1 MQYMAE
7 EIEEKDDKIEEME
20 RAHDVRKKGLD
31 IANDTIQRRDSEYH
45 VSLENYQNQDYQNR
59 EELAKQKLRIKELE
73 EQNGLRRFRWL
84 ERESPEAQLR
94 KCREENQSLKA
105 QMTREIEYRDNAI
118 ERADKLENEAN
129 TVNVALKEAKK
140 YITKMKKRFKISPR
154 TSREI
159 EQMEDASGSQVA
171 VLAQLSS
178 FKADCDA
185 KLYAQTLT
193 INNLRA
199 SPKQRKHTLIS
210 FRKQTPPHSPSLQP
224 KMAQRVRK
232 KSTKTASQWL
242 DVSAKFEMFHELKR
256 ASDQQ
261 LEEKDDTIAQ
271 LQADVDSVDKEI
283 KDMKSQIQ
291 TFQAMESEHS
301 RCKEDLDAQ
310 IDQNT
315 AHENNVQQMKATADE
330 LSREINAQKERQ
342 EEQKTKISGLEKHVQ
357 KLKTSSEGA
366 EIEKLDLE
374 KDIQELRTSLD
385 GSETKLKEAKDNA
398 STEQQKAQ
406 SDYDKAQ
413 KELGSAQQDL
423 KDLQEVHA
431 KCLLSSTNDAMDV
444 EVNSPSTEKEPAST
458 EKMDVDSFQS
468 TVDEH
473 AITIQV
479 LKDELKQMTES
490 RDKWKCAVEES
501 RSDSQDHEMTDA
513 YESSKEI
520 EARLNDRIGGQFHQL
535 VRSLQDEN
543 AKIKTKN
550 AELQTIR
557 ADARAEAASLRQTP
571 SKAQQEIA
579 RLKKEK
585 LGLDQELRDLKAD
598 TTVQQEM
605 ARLRKEKQESIKELK
620 NLKDDSRA
628 NAIKRTQDGAER
640 AKLDKARETRLQ
652 DEMTE
657 QVRARKT
664 AEATLERLQK
674 EIEGLKKGNEGQTRG
689 KKRDS
694 SDDKDEQD
702 GDSMEGKGQKR
713 FKPGPTGTSTTPATQ
728 GDSSSSTAMPQ
739 GNGDNLVQGHNN
751 APSDVGME
759 QGQGGSE
766 SMTGGVVDPAV
777 DESPKYLQRLR
788 EARAG
793 KTSE

>member
-1 MQYMAE
+1 MQYMAD

-20 RAHDVRKKGLD
+20 RAHDARKKDLD
-31 IANDTIQRRDSEYH
+31 IAHDAMQRRDSEYH

-73 EQNGLRRFRWL
+73 EQNGLRKFRWL

-94 KCREENQSLKA
+94 NCREENQSLKA
-105 QMTREIEYRDNAI
+105 QMTGEIQYRDNAI

-159 EQMEDASGSQVA
+159 EQMEDTSESQVA
-171 VLAQLSS
+171 GLAQLLS
-178 FKADCDA
+178 FKAECDA
-185 KLYAQTLT
+185 KLNTQTLT

-210 FRKQTPPHSPSLQP
+210 FRKQTPPHLPSLQP
-224 KMAQRVRK
+224 KITQRVRK
-232 KSTKTASQWL
+232 KSSKTASQWL
-242 DVSAKFEMFHELKR
+242 DVSAKFEMFRELKR
-256 ASDQQ
+256 VSDQQ
-261 LEEKDDTIAQ
+261 LEEKDDTNAQ
-271 LQADVDSVDKEI
+271 LQADVDSMDKEI

-291 TFQAMESEHS
+291 TFQAMESEHFH
-301 RCKEDLDAQ
+301 CKEDLDAQ

-315 AHENNVQQMKATADE
+315 AHENNIQQMKATADE
-330 LSREINAQKERQ
+330 LSKEISAQK

-357 KLKTSSEGA
+357 KLKTSLEGA
-366 EIEKLDLE
+366 EIEKSDLE
-374 KDIQELRTSLD
+374 KDIQELKTSLNE
-385 GSETKLKEAKDNA
+385 SEIKLKDAKGNA

-406 SDYDKAQ
+406 SDYDKAL

-431 KCLLSSTNDAMDV
+431 KCLLSSSNDTMDV
-444 EVNSPSTEKEPAST
+444 EVDLPSTEKEPAST

-501 RSDSQDHEMTDA
+501 RSNSQDHEMTDA
-513 YESSKEI
+513 CESSREI

-550 AELQTIR
+550 AGLQTIS

-571 SKAQQEIA
+571 SKAQKEIA

-585 LGLDQELRDLKAD
+585 LGLDNELRDFKAD

-628 NAIKRTQDGAER
+628 KAIKRTQDEAER

-652 DEMTE
+652 DEMAE

-664 AEATLERLQK
+664 AEATVERLQK

-694 SDDKDEQD
+694 SDVKDEQD

-728 GDSSSSTAMPQ
+728 GDASSSAAMP
-739 GNGDNLVQGHNN
+739 
-751 APSDVGME
+751 
-759 QGQGGSE
+759 
-766 SMTGGVVDPAV
+766 
-777 DESPKYLQRLR
+777 
-788 EARAG
+788 
-793 KTSE
+793 

>member
-20 RAHDVRKKGLD
+20 RAHDMTKKDLD

-45 VSLENYQNQDYQNR
+45 VSLEYYQNQDYQNR
-59 EELAKQKLRIKELE
+59 EGLAKQGLRIKELE
-73 EQNGLRRFRWL
+73 EQNNLRKFRWL

-94 KCREENQSLKA
+94 NCREENQSLKA
-105 QMTREIEYRDNAI
+105 QMTREIQYRDDEI
-118 ERADKLENEAN
+118 ERADKLKNEAN
-129 TVNVALKEAKK
+129 TINVALKEAKK
-140 YITKMKKRFKISPR
+140 YITKMKKRFKISPS

-159 EQMEDASGSQVA
+159 EQMEDISEPQVA

-178 FKADCDA
+178 FKAECDA
-185 KLYAQTLT
+185 KLNAQTLT

-199 SPKQRKHTLIS
+199 SPKQRKHTFIS
-210 FRKQTPPHSPSLQP
+210 FWKQTPPNSPSLQP
-224 KMAQRVRK
+224 KITQRIQK

-242 DVSAKFEMFHELKR
+242 DVSAKFKMFHKLKR
-256 ASDQQ
+256 VSNQQ
-261 LEEKDDTIAQ
+261 LEEKDNTVAQ
-271 LQADVDSVDKEI
+271 LQANVDTMDKEI

-291 TFQAMESEHS
+291 NFRAMESEHAH
-301 RCKEDLDAQ
+301 CKEDLDAQ

-315 AHENNVQQMKATADE
+315 AHENDVQQMKATADE
-330 LSREINAQKERQ
+330 LSKEINAQKERQ
-342 EEQKTKISGLEKHVQ
+342 EEQKAKISGLENHVQ
-357 KLKTSSEGA
+357 KLKTSLEGA
-366 EIEKLDLE
+366 EIKKSNLE
-374 KDIQELRTSLD
+374 NDIQELKTSLD
-385 GSETKLKEAKDNA
+385 GSETKLREAKDNA
-398 STEQQKAQ
+398 STEQQKVQ

-413 KELGSAQQDL
+413 KELGSAQQGL

-431 KCLLSSTNDAMDV
+431 KCLLSSSNDAMDV
-444 EVNSPSTEKEPAST
+444 EVNPPSTEKEPASN
-458 EKMDVDSFQS
+458 EKMDVDLFQS

-479 LKDELKQMTES
+479 LKDELMQMTES
-490 RDKWKCAVEES
+490 RDKWKCAMEES
-501 RSDSQDHEMTDA
+501 RSNSQDHEMTDA
-513 YESSKEI
+513 YECSREI
-520 EARLNDRIGGQFHQL
+520 EARLNDRLGGQFHQL

-550 AELQTIR
+550 AELRTKS

-585 LGLDQELRDLKAD
+585 LGLDKELRDLKAD

-628 NAIKRTQDGAER
+628 KAIKRAQDEAER

-652 DEMTE
+652 DEMAE

-664 AEATLERLQK
+664 AEATVERLQK
-674 EIEGLKKGNEGQTRG
+674 EIEGQSRG

-694 SDDKDEQD
+694 SDAKDEQD
-702 GDSMEGKGQKR
+702 GNSMEEKGQKR
-713 FKPGPTGTSTTPATQ
+713 FKPGSTGTSTTPAAQ
-728 GDSSSSTAMPQ
+728 SDASSSAAMPQ
-739 GNGDNLVQGHNN
+739 GNGDNPVQGHNN
-751 APSDVGME
+751 APA

-777 DESPKYLQRLR
+777 DESPEYPQRLR

-793 KTSE
+793 KMSE

>member
-1 MQYMAE
+1 MRYMAE

-20 RAHDVRKKGLD
+20 HAHDARKNDLD

-59 EELAKQKLRIKELE
+59 EELAKQRLRIKELE

-94 KCREENQSLKA
+94 NCREENQSLKA
-105 QMTREIEYRDNAI
+105 QMTREIQYRDNAI
-118 ERADKLENEAN
+118 ERADKLGNEAN

-140 YITKMKKRFKISPR
+140 YIIKMKKRFKISPR

-159 EQMEDASGSQVA
+159 EQMEDNSESQVA
-171 VLAQLSS
+171 GLAQLSS
-178 FKADCDA
+178 FKAECDA
-185 KLYAQTLT
+185 KLNTQTLT

-224 KMAQRVRK
+224 KITQRVWK

-242 DVSAKFEMFHELKR
+242 DVSTKFEMFRELKR

-261 LEEKDDTIAQ
+261 LEEKDDTNAQ
-271 LQADVDSVDKEI
+271 LQAGVDGMDKEI

-291 TFQAMESEHS
+291 AFQAMESEHS
-301 RCKEDLDAQ
+301 HCKEDLDAQ

-315 AHENNVQQMKATADE
+315 THENNIQQMKATADE
-330 LSREINAQKERQ
+330 LSKESNAQKERQ

-357 KLKTSSEGA
+357 KLKTSLEGA
-366 EIEKLDLE
+366 EIEKSDLE
-374 KDIQELRTSLD
+374 KDIQELKTSLNE
-385 GSETKLKEAKDNA
+385 SEIKLKEAKDNA

-431 KCLLSSTNDAMDV
+431 KCLLSSSSDTMDV
-444 EVNSPSTEKEPAST
+444 EVNLPSTEKEPAST
-458 EKMDVDSFQS
+458 EKMDVDSFQN

-501 RSDSQDHEMTDA
+501 RSNSQDHEMTDA
-513 YESSKEI
+513 CESSREI

-550 AELQTIR
+550 AGLQTIS

-585 LGLDQELRDLKAD
+585 LGLDKELRDLKAD
-598 TTVQQEM
+598 STVQQEM

-628 NAIKRTQDGAER
+628 KAIKRSQDEAER

-652 DEMTE
+652 DEMAE

-664 AEATLERLQK
+664 AEATVERLQK
-674 EIEGLKKGNEGQTRG
+674 EVEGLKEGNEGQPRS

-694 SDDKDEQD
+694 SDVIDEQD
-702 GDSMEGKGQKR
+702 GSSMEGKGQKR

-728 GDSSSSTAMPQ
+728 GDASSSTAMPQ
-739 GNGDNLVQGHNN
+739 GNGDNPVQGHNN
-751 APSDVGME
+751 ALAEVDME

-766 SMTGGVVDPAV
+766 SMTGGVGDPAV
-777 DESPKYLQRLR
+777 DESPEYLQRLR

-793 KTSE
+793 KMSE